1 MSATTTVAGLV
12 PSVALPVFAFY
23 LLIACNYVKEIFGC
37 QLQNALDNS
46 ILAKHA
52 VAFILLF
59 FLVVLVNP
67 ELADTRIPQTFALSV
82 GIYAWFL
89 MTTRTPLWVTFVVL
103 LLLLASYLASIAK
116 ARYVKDSTK
125 DAAENAAAKKARMLQ
140 YVFAYAA
147 LGLSVLGFVLYAIE
161 KKREYGS
168 KFDMMKFFSGTLKCR
183 GYTPRRAKTLFR

>member
-1 MSATTTVAGLV
+1 MTVATTTVAGIV

-23 LLIACNYVKEIFGC
+23 LLVACNYVKEIFGC

-52 VAFILLF
+52 VSFILLF

-67 ELADTRIPQTFALSV
+67 DLADTRIPQTFLLSI

-89 MTTRTPLWVTFVVL
+89 MTTRTPIWVTFVVL

-116 ARYVKDSTK
+116 ARYVKDDSNN
-125 DAAENAAAKKARMLQ
+125 AESAAKKARTLQ
-140 YVFAYAA
+140 YVFAYTA
-147 LGLSVLGFVLYAIE
+147 LGLSVIGFALYAIE

-183 GYTPRRAKTLFR
+183 GYTPRRAKTLF